1 MIVMLEPLSVGNAIR
16 VILDPPCGSV
26 YWTIL
31 RNTTGVF
38 PSATDP
44 ASKIVYTGKNK
55 AALDFCD
62 LTNGTTYYYCPF
74 YWSGSAW
81 TPDTAMSAE
90 PAVTYQDSSTDAMS
104 VVLDRMR
111 VGIANELAAKNLAAN
126 SGVIQV
132 LSAPPVF
139 QDTRF
144 PVVTVHL
151 LHEAPAE
158 RAIGELLIGDGPDLE
173 NPSLWDASNGWLAR
187 VQLAV
192 IGWTQNPDERIALRK
207 VLRRL
212 MVANLP
218 VFNASGMVEIEFTQ
232 QDVDAISGEY
242 PANVYQS
249 LGTFTCMAPVII
261 GDQQATFTDVTVT
274 GTAIN

>member
-1 MIVMLEPLSVGNAIR
+1 MIAMLEPLSVGNAIR
-16 VILDPPCGSV
+16 VVLDPPNDSL
-26 YWTIL
+26 YWTVL
-31 RNTTGVF
+31 RNTTGEF
-38 PSATDP
+38 PSVNDP
-44 ASKIVYTGKNK
+44 ASQIVYTGKVT
-55 AALDFCD
+55 APLDFSN

-74 YWSGSAW
+74 YWNGTAWSAA
-81 TPDTAMSAE
+81 TPMSAV

-104 VVLDRMR
+104 IVLERMTC
-111 VGIANELAAKNLAAN
+111 GIMNELDAGSLAAPT
-126 SGVIQV
+126 GVIQV

-139 QDTRF
+139 QDVRF

-151 LHEAPAE
+151 LHESPAE
-158 RAIGELLIGDGPDLE
+158 RGIGELLIGDQADQQ
-173 NPSLWDASNGWLAR
+173 NPSLWDTSNGWLAR

-207 VLRRL
+207 AMRRL
-212 MVANLP
+212 IVANLP
-218 VFNASGMVEIEFTQ
+218 VFDAAGMIEIEFNQ

-249 LGTFTCMAPVII
+249 LGTFTCMAPVIV